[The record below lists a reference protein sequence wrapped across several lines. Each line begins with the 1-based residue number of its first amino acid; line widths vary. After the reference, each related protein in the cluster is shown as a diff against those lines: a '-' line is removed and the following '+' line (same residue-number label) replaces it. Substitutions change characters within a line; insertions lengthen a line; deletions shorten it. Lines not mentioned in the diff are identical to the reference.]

1 MTAEKIYPLLC
12 KPVLKEKIWGGRK
25 LETLFGLE
33 LPEGQNIGEAWMVAD
48 LAEGA
53 STITN
58 GTLAGKPLSEAV
70 KVWGFKHMI
79 GKAWAKKPTG
89 ERYPLLIKFLDAQDD
104 LSVQVHPDH
113 RACQTDFPEDHSK
126 DESWIIVQADPGGS
140 ILHGFE
146 PGTTINTFNQL
157 LEKGDV
163 TECMRCVEVDAGQ
176 VYRVAPGIVH
186 ALCKGVAIL
195 EIQEPSDSTFR
206 IYDYGRLDDQGNPR
220 DLHLDAARKVMHF
233 ATEAPPEVQPR
244 SKSEKW
250 GMHDLLIDVE
260 AYRIERLRL
269 HGQPLK
275 WKVNPKSTQSL
286 IVVEGAIDMTG
297 GGETLS
303 LKPGSTVVLP
313 AALGSVEV
321 MPQSANAT
329 CILAGAGGIKMV
341 DDE

>member
-1 MTAEKIYPLLC
+1 MCAEKIYPLLC

-25 LETLFGLE
+25 LETLFGIE
-33 LPEGQNIGEAWMVAD
+33 LPEDQNIGEAWMVAD
-48 LAEGA
+48 LTEGA

-58 GTLAGKPLSEAV
+58 GPLAGKPLSEATST
-70 KVWGFKHMI
+70 WGFKHMI
-79 GKAWAKKPTG
+79 GKAWAKKTIG
-89 ERYPLLIKFLDAQDD
+89 QSYPLLIKFLDAQDN

-113 RACQTDFPEDHSK
+113 RACQTDFPDDNSK

-146 PGTTINTFNQL
+146 SGTTLNTFNEL

-163 TECMRCVEVDAGQ
+163 TDCMRSVEVDSGQ
-176 VYRVAPGIVH
+176 VYRVAPGTVH

-206 IYDYGRLDDQGNPR
+206 IYDYGRLDDDGKPR

-286 IVVEGAIDMTG
+286 IVLEGTLEMTG
-297 GGETLS
+297 GGQNLD
-303 LKPGSTVVLP
+303 LKPGSVVVLP
-313 AALGSVEV
+313 AAVGTVQLN
-321 MPQSANAT
+321 PQSSNAT
-329 CILAGAGGIKMV
+329 CVLAGAGGIKMV